1 MTASMLTLPAFY
13 AVTASLGAA
22 WHPCRPASVSV
33 ASGVATITCDGLT
46 AMYWRLRAPKL
57 GGAYIGAQPDH
68 DYLTNNAAEI
78 FTDSTGAPLW
88 TEPPVRDY
96 ITTNAGAV
104 ITDTAGANLW
114 I

>member
-1 MTASMLTLPAFY
+1 MTASMLTLPALY
-13 AVTASLGAA
+13 AATTSLAAA
-22 WHPCRPASVSV
+22 WHPFLPKSVSV
-33 ASGVATITCDGLT
+33 ASGVATIACDGLA
-46 AMYWRLRAPKL
+46 AMYWRPRAPKL

-68 DYLTNNAAEI
+68 
-78 FTDSTGAPLW
+78 
-88 TEPPVRDY
+88 DY